1 MFNVKDFYKSET
13 VSLRLN
19 AEEKIEFVPQYNI

>member
-13 VSLRLN
+13 VSLHLN